1 MTHEI
6 LTLNVQF
13 AGTLQYQM
21 QLSKVLTRVMEGQPE
36 PLSAL
41 LLTDEQNGRHGT
53 ICISQSR
60 YISGAELK
68 DGDYQRI
75 STGYE
80 ALKTIAGLVSANFQ
94 YITAPPE
101 FFENTELT
109 LNIEIDKILLCLPN
123 LPEDLSELQDS
134 DSLLDRVFDPGE
146 ITAAAPVKIPEPVQS
161 TKKKSTW
168 HSVPVSRAAEVF
180 AAEPEEEEEEEPK
193 KKYTTMEQRALEELG
208 PPGVEKV
215 RKKKSWLGK
224 LLQRIGYFFTSLY
237 TAPAHVFRKLAK
249 PVILPIVVIAVVYQ
263 AWIFLS
269 PMMRGIK
276 VNLLPEPPK
285 HQATT
290 PEHVVRSTPAYHAPA
305 PHRSSS
311 SAHSVTPTANTIT
324 ITQPVVE
331 NKPIV
336 PYTTPENPPMYP
348 HRRAYQ
354 VVPQAHPSNSSISST
369 PRSEAAPA
377 PAEPPHSVPSTNSA
391 EQ

>member
-1 MTHEI
+1 
-6 LTLNVQF
+6 
-13 AGTLQYQM
+13 M
-21 QLSKVLTRVMEGQPE
+21 QLSKVLRRVMEGQPE

-53 ICISQSR
+53 ICISESR

-68 DGDYQRI
+68 DAAYNRI

-80 ALKTIAGLVSANFQ
+80 ALKTISELVSANFQ
-94 YITAPPE
+94 YITAPPA

-109 LNIEIDKILLCLPN
+109 LNIEIEKILLCLPN
-123 LPEDLSELQDS
+123 LPKDVSELQS
-134 DSLLDRVFDPGE
+134 SESLLDRVFSHDE
-146 ITAAAPVKIPEPVQS
+146 VTAAIPVKIPEPSQP

-180 AAEPEEEEEEEPK
+180 AEEEAEEFEEPK

-208 PPGVEKV
+208 PPGVQKM
-215 RKKKSWLGK
+215 RKKKSWMGK
-224 LLQRIGYFFTSLY
+224 LFRRIGYFFYSLY

-249 PVILPIVVIAVVYQ
+249 PVILPIVAIALVYQ
-263 AWIFLS
+263 AWVLFS
-269 PMMRGIK
+269 PMVRGMK
-276 VNLLPEPPK
+276 VTLIPAAPK
-285 HQATT
+285 HQTSAP
-290 PEHVVRSTPAYHAPA
+290 PEHVVRSTATYHAPA
-305 PHRSSS
+305 VHRSSS
-311 SAHSVTPTANTIT
+311 SSAHAATPTANTIT
-324 ITQPVVE
+324 IIQPVVE

-354 VVPQAHPSNSSISST
+354 VVPQAHPSNSNISTT
-369 PRSEAAPA
+369 PRSAASPSTN
-377 PAEPPHSVPSTNSA
+377 EPPHSVPAANSA